1 MDDVDGVLHEIGGDA
16 LPRIVVFNQIDRL
29 PGVAAHSDA
38 DDSGQIRRVWVSAHS
53 GAGLDLLREAI
64 ASRLRAAVP
73 MQRIHLPSAA
83 AKLRGR
89 LYRMGVVADEA
100 IADDGGWDLHVH
112 LDAGHLRHLLREA
125 GVIVN
130 EGELVESLAS
140 G

>member
-1 MDDVDGVLHEIGGDA
+1 MSAVATDSDLKHIVLSNSTFGPAEIRQLSQA
-16 LPRIVVFNQIDRL
+16 I
-29 PGVAAHSDA
+29 SA
-38 DDSGQIRRVWVSAHS
+38 DYGQFT
-53 GAGLDLLREAI
+53 LLRDAV

-73 MQRIHLPSAA
+73 LQRIHLPSAA

-89 LYRMGVVADEA
+89 LYRMGVVAEET

-130 EGELVESLAS
+130 EGEPVESLAS